1 MGCEGGRE
9 IVRLRFAETSEIRS
23 AKSLRI
29 VRAGERR
36 GWHHVS
42 VLRTNAARALA
53 IAATFAAVAASSAQ
67 AVTITRTI
75 VLDHSIAGVNLG
87 ETRASIERRIG
98 TGSIVSIRTDSSTA
112 PPSRVDRIA
121 YDAAGLYITYVSTGS
136 SARKLAAGKAMV
148 LETTWTS
155 FKTPQG
161 VHVGSPL
168 SAVKA
173 IPGVRCFAG
182 VCQHGFV
189 GNGGGTSFLV
199 DPIKKKVVRIVVGFS
214 S

>member
-1 MGCEGGRE
+1 MSR
-9 IVRLRFAETSEIRS
+9 
-23 AKSLRI
+23 AK
-29 VRAGERR
+29 
-36 GWHHVS
+36 
-42 VLRTNAARALA
+42 VLRVLAVGTVVVAFAGAGAALA
-53 IAATFAAVAASSAQ
+53 VS
-67 AVTITRTI
+67 ITRTI
-75 VLDHSIAGVNLG
+75 VLDRSIAGVNLG

-98 TGSIVSIRTDSSTA
+98 TGSIVSVRTDTSTR

-136 SARKLAAGKAMV
+136 TARKLAAGRAMV

-173 IPGVRCFAG
+173 IPGVHCFG
-182 VCQHGFV
+182 PVCQHGYV
-189 GNGGGTSFLV
+189 GAGGGTSFLV
-199 DPIKKKVVRIVVGFS
+199 DLVQKKVVRIVVGFS
-214 S
+214 K